1 MKLKKQE
8 WKMIW
13 LLAFVILVASGCVSY
28 DANGNPT
35 GAVYQYFGVPTV
47 HLLDYLAHIFGG
59 SYGISIMIVRFIVML
74 FMLPSSLQ
82 MTKSSM
88 VSSARMKYAQPE
100 IQEIQEELKASR
112 DPQEQAALNQELRQV
127 YAKYDIN
134 MLGGMSGCLPLL
146 LQMPII
152 AAVYAAVSTSER
164 IAQSSFLGINLGERS
179 LILVVL
185 VTLVSLAQSWLMG
198 KNTPTS
204 QDENSQAAQMSK
216 SMLWMNPIMFGYFT
230 YIANAGIGLYFLA
243 GAIFSLIQQV
253 YMNYVVKPKV
263 QAEID
268 AQAEKYANLPRER
281 RKKAQRE
288 VKKALEKENDQRLV
302 PLKTTQSKASSGRNA
317 GKQKRS

>member
-8 WKMIW
+8 WKMLW

-47 HLLDYLAHIFGG
+47 QLLDYLAHIFGG

-88 VSSARMKYAQPE
+88 ISSARMKYAQPE
-100 IQEIQEELKASR
+100 IQEIQAELKASK

-164 IAQSSFLGINLGERS
+164 IAQSSFLGINLGGRS

-185 VTLVSLAQSWLMG
+185 VTLVSLAQSWLMAQ
-198 KNTPTS
+198 NSPVS

-243 GAIFSLIQQV
+243 GAVFSLIQQI
-253 YMNYVVKPKV
+253 YMNHVVKPKI

-268 AQAEKYANLPRER
+268 AQAEKYANMPRER
-281 RKKAQRE
+281 RKKAERE
-288 VKKALEKENDQRLV
+288 IKKALEKENDQRIV
-302 PLKTTQSKASSGRNA
+302 PLKTTQSTPSKGRNA
-317 GKQKRS
+317 GKQKR